1 MTRLFL
7 IGLFAASFLLASCD
21 KDDDKEDIVIEDIEV
36 MDIDDYAELY
46 FPDAK
51 PVEGLGMYVI
61 ITDEG
66 SGDPVKDGDLLYTY
80 YVGKLLDKNP
90 VEATKFDSTYARAHP
105 DSIATQAKVLS
116 FQLDLKAKDDDGKE
130 RVRQF
135 IDGWYRG
142 FSQLKL
148 GSKAVF
154 LIPGSL
160 AYGDTRRGIIPPN
173 AALMFE
179 VDLLKIK

>member
-21 KDDDKEDIVIEDIEV
+21 KDDD
-36 MDIDDYAELY
+36 
-46 FPDAK
+46 
-51 PVEGLGMYVI
+51 
-61 ITDEG
+61 
-66 SGDPVKDGDLLYTY
+66 
-80 YVGKLLDKNP
+80 
-90 VEATKFDSTYARAHP
+90 
-105 DSIATQAKVLS
+105 
-116 FQLDLKAKDDDGKE
+116 GKE

-135 IDGWYRG
+135 LDGWYRG

-154 LIPGSL
+154 LIPDSL